1 MEYEINVAL
10 NGRHLFATHE
20 RSLQS
25 KYQIKK
31 CLEIFIEKFPE
42 SEGYK
47 ISVEKWEKTGK
58 NIEIDSILSDL
69 WDT

>member
-1 MEYEINVAL
+1 MGYEINVAL
-10 NGRHLFATHE
+10 NGIHLFATHE

-25 KYQIKK
+25 ESEMKE

-47 ISVEKWEKTGK
+47 ISVEYWQKTGK
-58 NIEIDSILSDL
+58 NIDIDSILSE
-69 WDT
+69 

>member
-1 MEYEINVAL
+1 MGYEINVAL
-10 NGRHLFATHE
+10 NGKHFFATHE

-25 KYQIKK
+25 IDKMKE

-47 ISVEKWEKTGK
+47 ITVSEWETTGK
-58 NIEIDSILSDL
+58 NIDISSILKK
-69 WDT
+69 